1 MSGTNYGILLKMG
14 DGSSPEVFTTI
25 GELSSIEPPAL
36 THVVEEATTHDSSGW
51 RTYIGTGLREL
62 EEFTC
67 MVNLD
72 WSDDTHDWE
81 SGLASLVL
89 SGASNNFQLV
99 FPDTRTWTF
108 GAIVVSIAPEEAD
121 ATSPEVLK
129 AEITFQPTGA
139 TTMGE
144 GSYSL

>member
-1 MSGTNYGILLKMG
+1 
-14 DGSSPEVFTTI
+14 
-25 GELSSIEPPAL
+25 
-36 THVVEEATTHDSSGW
+36 
-51 RTYIGTGLREL
+51 
-62 EEFTC
+62 
-67 MVNLD
+67 
-72 WSDDTHDWE
+72 
-81 SGLASLVL
+81 L